1 MLVITD
7 KKAVCAHQH
16 RREVGSALQLRTKAT
31 CTGTFPHPLAQG
43 GSQAAKDLSEAD
55 VLVLAQ
61 QPTGITRVMAAKH
74 GQAEAKQHQ
83 HISEASLF
91 NLLGMVTC
99 CPSTQKAQP
108 SLPLPTAPQME
119 A

>member
-1 MLVITD
+1 LLVITD

-43 GSQAAKDLSEAD
+43 GSQAAKELSKAD

-61 QPTGITRVMAAKH
+61 QPTGITRAMAVKH